1 MIDNI
6 LKGIIICLY
15 RIFHQPLT
23 ENKIKI
29 TLQFLK
35 FCLVGFS
42 NVVVSY
48 VFYLI
53 FFFLFG
59 TLGIYGKSNYLT
71 AQILGFVISI
81 FWSFY
86 WNHKYVFAV
95 DRKDNIALLLSFF
108 KMLFSYSITGI
119 ALNSALL
126 ILWIDF
132 FKISAVIAPLINL
145 VFCVPVNFLL
155 NKYWAF
161 SE

>member
-6 LKGIIICLY
+6 LKGFIIWFYKSLKK
-15 RIFHQPLT
+15 PVT
-23 ENKIKI
+23 EDKIVI
-29 TLQFLK
+29 ALQFFK

-71 AQILGFVISI
+71 AQIIGFVISI